1 MKIELNRKAIAELR
15 AEIDSLKMQIH
26 KNSVQI
32 EDILRESAGIK
43 RMCDNRDSEIASH
56 MAANREIEAKN

>member
-1 MKIELNRKAIAELR
+1 
-15 AEIDSLKMQIH
+15 MQIH

-56 MAANREIEAKN
+56 MGANQEIEAKN